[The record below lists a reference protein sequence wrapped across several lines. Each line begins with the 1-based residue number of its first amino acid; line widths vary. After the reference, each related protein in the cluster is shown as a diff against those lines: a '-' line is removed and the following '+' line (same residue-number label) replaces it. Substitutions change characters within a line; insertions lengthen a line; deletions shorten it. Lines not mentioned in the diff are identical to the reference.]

1 MASFTTVSDR
11 LSVCERFY
19 SIQGES
25 TWAGLPCLF
34 IRLAGCNLRC
44 RWCDSAYSFE
54 GGELC
59 SVAELVSWAQNQPCP
74 LVELTGGEPLVQA
87 GVYPLMDQLLA
98 GGKTLL
104 LETNGSVDL
113 LRVPP
118 EVCAIVDVKCP
129 GSGMVD
135 SFCPDNLARLVSRR
149 ALGSRD
155 EVKFV
160 LADEADF
167 FWALDFV
174 RKHRLHELTPVLF
187 SPVQPGLKPERL
199 AALMLAQNAPV
210 RLQLQLH
217 TLIWP
222 GKLRGV

>member
-1 MASFTTVSDR
+1 MSDKLSNSS

-44 RWCDSAYSFE
+44 RWCDSTYSFE
-54 GGELC
+54 KGETC
-59 SVAELVSWAQNQPCP
+59 CVAELVSWALSQPCP
-74 LVELTGGEPLVQA
+74 LVELTGGEPLAQA
-87 GVYPLMDQLLA
+87 GAYPLMDQLLA
-98 GGKTLL
+98 GGKTVL

-113 LRVPP
+113 IRVPLA
-118 EVCAIVDVKCP
+118 VCAIVDVKCP
-129 GSGMVD
+129 GSGMLD
-135 SFCPDNLARLVSRR
+135 SFCRDNLERLASRR
-149 ALGSRD
+149 ALGCRD

-174 RKHRLHELTPVLF
+174 RKHRLHELASVLF
-187 SPVQPGLKPERL
+187 SPVRPGLDPERL
-199 AALMLAQNAPV
+199 AALMLAQNAPA

-217 TLIWP
+217 TLVWP
-222 GKLRGV
+222 EKRRGV